1 MSGIRITTIALALA
15 SGLFMPQAFSHIS
28 LETKEATLETNYKA
42 VLRVPHG
49 CQGSSTTSLQ
59 VSIPEGVV
67 GVKPQPKAGWSVS
80 TRQGD
85 YARSYTQHGAE
96 LSAGVKEIV
105 WSGGSLP
112 DAHYDEF
119 VFLAYLSKG
128 LEPDTTLH
136 FPVIQICEKGAEH
149 WTGTGGHH
157 HGAHGH
163 AHGHGTAQQPAPALK
178 LLPKRMAVADHTQI
192 VVGEPWVRATVPQQS
207 GTGAFMTLTSP
218 ADTTLVQAD
227 SPVAKHVEVHEM
239 AMENHVMKM
248 RQLAKG
254 LPLPAGQTV
263 ELKPGGYHI
272 MLIDLNGQVKEG
284 EQVPLTLTFENADGQ
299 RSSIDIQ
306 APVRPLASG
315 AGGHGGAHGHGHTHD
330 HGAHGA
336 AKH

>member
-1 MSGIRITTIALALA
+1 MSGIRITTTALAFA
-15 SGLFMPQAFSHIS
+15 SGLFMPQAFSHI
-28 LETKEATLETNYKA
+28 TLETREAVLETSYKA

-49 CQGSSTTSLQ
+49 CQGSPTTGLQ

-67 GVKPQPKAGWSVS
+67 GVKPQPKAGWAVA

-96 LSAGVKEIV
+96 FSAGVKEIV

-119 VFLAYLSKG
+119 VFLAYLSNG
-128 LEPDTTLH
+128 LEPGTTLH
-136 FPVIQICEKGAEH
+136 FPVVQTCENGAEH

-157 HGAHGH
+157 HHGG
-163 AHGHGTAQQPAPALK
+163 HGHGTAQQPAPALK
-178 LLPKRMAVADHTQI
+178 LLPKRMATAAQTQI

-218 ADTTLVQAD
+218 TDTTLVQAD

-248 RQLAKG
+248 RQLVNG
-254 LPLPAGQTV
+254 LPLAAGQTV

-272 MLIDLNGQVKEG
+272 MLIDLQGQVKEG
-284 EQVPLTLTFENADGQ
+284 EQVPLSLTFENADGQ
-299 RSSIDIQ
+299 RNTIDIQ

-315 AGGHGGAHGHGHTHD
+315 AGGHGGAHGHDHHHAHD